1 MNKNELKQLCIKTID
16 ENRDEIIRIGNE
28 IYKNPELGYKEFKS
42 TEIVKNAMKNLDGR
56 LETEIAYTGCKIVA
70 NEEKSGP
77 RVAIIGELDSVVCAD
92 HKDAN
97 ELGNIHA
104 CGHNVQIANMIGAAF
119 GILKS
124 GVFKHLDGSMEFIAI
139 PAEEC
144 VDYEYRANLQKENKI
159 KYIGGKQ
166 EYLYRN
172 GFDNTD
178 IILQCHMI
186 GLEEGKEC
194 IINTDTNG
202 FMSKMVTFYG
212 KSSHAG
218 FAPHEGVN
226 ALNMAQLA
234 MNNIHAQRETF
245 KDEDKVRVSMVIS
258 NGGDLVNV
266 VPSKVTME
274 IMVRA
279 FSIDAMT
286 DANKKVNRA
295 LQAAALALGGNVEI
309 KDSIGY
315 LPMKTD
321 RNLGDIYKQNM
332 IEYASLTEDNFIM
345 DYQTAGSTDL
355 GDISQIMP
363 CLHVWSNGITGGLH
377 TEEYNMEDEEKAYI
391 LPAKMLAL
399 SLIDLLYDDAKE
411 AKDIINKF
419 NPFFTKEQYLNFL
432 DDYVA
437 THNFNYME

>member
-1 MNKNELKQLCIKTID
+1 
-16 ENRDEIIRIGNE
+16 
-28 IYKNPELGYKEFKS
+28 
-42 TEIVKNAMKNLDGR
+42 
-56 LETEIAYTGCKIVA
+56 
-70 NEEKSGP
+70 
-77 RVAIIGELDSVVCAD
+77 
-92 HKDAN
+92 
-97 ELGNIHA
+97 
-104 CGHNVQIANMIGAAF
+104 
-119 GILKS
+119 
-124 GVFKHLDGSMEFIAI
+124 
-139 PAEEC
+139 
-144 VDYEYRANLQKENKI
+144 
-159 KYIGGKQ
+159 
-166 EYLYRN
+166 
-172 GFDNTD
+172 
-178 IILQCHMI
+178 
-186 GLEEGKEC
+186 
-194 IINTDTNG
+194 
-202 FMSKMVTFYG
+202 
-212 KSSHAG
+212 
-218 FAPHEGVN
+218 
-226 ALNMAQLA
+226 

-295 LQAAALALGGNVEI
+295 LQAAALTLGGNVEI

-332 IEYASLTEDNFIM
+332 MEYANLTEDNFIM

-363 CLHVWSNGITGGLH
+363 CLHVWSNGVTGGLH
-377 TEEYNMEDEEKAYI
+377 TEEYHMEDEEKAYI

-399 SLIDLLYDDAKE
+399 SLIDLLYDDAKQ
-411 AKDIINKF
+411 AKDIIGKF
-419 NPFFTKEQYLNFL
+419 DPFFTKEQYLNFL

>member
-1 MNKNELKQLCIKTID
+1 
-16 ENRDEIIRIGNE
+16 
-28 IYKNPELGYKEFKS
+28 
-42 TEIVKNAMKNLDGR
+42 
-56 LETEIAYTGCKIVA
+56 
-70 NEEKSGP
+70 
-77 RVAIIGELDSVVCAD
+77 
-92 HKDAN
+92 
-97 ELGNIHA
+97 
-104 CGHNVQIANMIGAAF
+104 
-119 GILKS
+119 
-124 GVFKHLDGSMEFIAI
+124 
-139 PAEEC
+139 
-144 VDYEYRANLQKENKI
+144 
-159 KYIGGKQ
+159 
-166 EYLYRN
+166 
-172 GFDNTD
+172 
-178 IILQCHMI
+178 
-186 GLEEGKEC
+186 
-194 IINTDTNG
+194 
-202 FMSKMVTFYG
+202 MVTFYG

-332 IEYASLTEDNFIM
+332 IEYAYLTEDNFIM

-363 CLHVWSNGITGGLH
+363 CLHVWSNGVTGGLH
-377 TEEYNMEDEEKAYI
+377 TEEYHMEDEEKAYI

-399 SLIDLLYDDAKE
+399 SLIDLLYDDAKQ
-411 AKDIINKF
+411 AKDIIGKF
-419 NPFFTKEQYLNFL
+419 DPFFTKEQYLNFL

>member
-1 MNKNELKQLCIKTID
+1 MNKSELKQLCIKTID

-42 TEIVKNAMKNLDGR
+42 TEIVKKAMENLEGR

-178 IILQCHMI
+178 I
-186 GLEEGKEC
+186 
-194 IINTDTNG
+194 
-202 FMSKMVTFYG
+202 
-212 KSSHAG
+212 
-218 FAPHEGVN
+218 
-226 ALNMAQLA
+226 
-234 MNNIHAQRETF
+234 
-245 KDEDKVRVSMVIS
+245 
-258 NGGDLVNV
+258 
-266 VPSKVTME
+266 
-274 IMVRA
+274 
-279 FSIDAMT
+279 
-286 DANKKVNRA
+286 
-295 LQAAALALGGNVEI
+295 
-309 KDSIGY
+309 
-315 LPMKTD
+315 
-321 RNLGDIYKQNM
+321 
-332 IEYASLTEDNFIM
+332 SLT
-345 DYQTAGSTDL
+345 
-355 GDISQIMP
+355 MP
-363 CLHVWSNGITGGLH
+363 YDRLRRRKRM
-377 TEEYNMEDEEKAYI
+377 YN
-391 LPAKMLAL
+391 
-399 SLIDLLYDDAKE
+399 
-411 AKDIINKF
+411 
-419 NPFFTKEQYLNFL
+419 Q
-432 DDYVA
+432 
-437 THNFNYME
+437 H

>member
-56 LETEIAYTGCKIVA
+56 LETEIAYTGCKIIA

-172 GFDNTD
+172 GFDDTD
-178 IILQCHMI
+178 IVLQCHMI

-274 IMVRA
+274 I
-279 FSIDAMT
+279 
-286 DANKKVNRA
+286 
-295 LQAAALALGGNVEI
+295 ALALGGNVEI

-332 IEYASLTEDNFIM
+332 MEYANLTEDNFIM

-363 CLHVWSNGITGGLH
+363 CLHVWSNGVTGGLH
-377 TEEYNMEDEEKAYI
+377 TEEYHMEDEEKAYI

-399 SLIDLLYDDAKE
+399 SLIDLLYDDAKQ
-411 AKDIINKF
+411 AKDIIGKF
-419 NPFFTKEQYLNFL
+419 DPFFTKEQYLNFL

>member
-1 MNKNELKQLCIKTID
+1 M
-16 ENRDEIIRIGNE
+16 G
-28 IYKNPELGYKEFKS
+28 
-42 TEIVKNAMKNLDGR
+42 
-56 LETEIAYTGCKIVA
+56 
-70 NEEKSGP
+70 
-77 RVAIIGELDSVVCAD
+77 
-92 HKDAN
+92 
-97 ELGNIHA
+97 
-104 CGHNVQIANMIGAAF
+104 
-119 GILKS
+119 
-124 GVFKHLDGSMEFIAI
+124 
-139 PAEEC
+139 
-144 VDYEYRANLQKENKI
+144 
-159 KYIGGKQ
+159 
-166 EYLYRN
+166 
-172 GFDNTD
+172 
-178 IILQCHMI
+178 
-186 GLEEGKEC
+186 
-194 IINTDTNG
+194 
-202 FMSKMVTFYG
+202 TFYG

-226 ALNMAQLA
+226 ALNMAELA

-245 KDEDKVRVSMVIS
+245 RDEDKVRVSMVIS

-295 LQAAALALGGNVEI
+295 LQAAALTFGGNVEI

-332 IEYASLTEDNFIM
+332 MEYANLTEDNFIM

-363 CLHVWSNGITGGLH
+363 CLHVWSNGVTGGLH
-377 TEEYNMEDEEKAYI
+377 TEEYHMEDEEKAYI

-399 SLIDLLYDDAKE
+399 SLIDLLYDDAKQ
-411 AKDIINKF
+411 AKDIIGKF
-419 NPFFTKEQYLNFL
+419 DPFFTKEQYLNFL